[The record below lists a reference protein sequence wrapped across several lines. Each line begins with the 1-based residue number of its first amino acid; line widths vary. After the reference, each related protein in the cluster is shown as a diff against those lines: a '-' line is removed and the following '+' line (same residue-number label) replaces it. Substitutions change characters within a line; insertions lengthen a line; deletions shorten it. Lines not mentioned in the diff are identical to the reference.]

1 MLTTCIVYNMVYSRV
16 IDPMLTFSL
25 IFYLKYMGAIWNSG
39 IIIEFVLYM
48 TQYDGAAVYL

>member
-1 MLTTCIVYNMVYSRV
+1 
-16 IDPMLTFSL
+16 
-25 IFYLKYMGAIWNSG
+25 MGAIWNSG